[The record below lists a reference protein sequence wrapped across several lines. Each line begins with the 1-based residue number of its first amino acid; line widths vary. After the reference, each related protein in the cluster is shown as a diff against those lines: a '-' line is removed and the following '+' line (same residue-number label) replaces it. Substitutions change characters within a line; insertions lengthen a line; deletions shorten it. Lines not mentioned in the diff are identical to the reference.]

1 MTTLS
6 LFSTC
11 GKLWDKKKYLHAYS
25 CMHNHIYYVFIL
37 ERNEPKE
44 QEAEET

>member
-11 GKLWDKKKYLHAYS
+11 GKLWDKKKICMRN